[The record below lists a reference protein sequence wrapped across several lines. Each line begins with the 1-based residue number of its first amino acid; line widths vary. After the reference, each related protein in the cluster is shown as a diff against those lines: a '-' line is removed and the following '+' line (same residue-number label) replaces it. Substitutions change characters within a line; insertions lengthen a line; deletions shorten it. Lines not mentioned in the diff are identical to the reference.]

1 MASSVDL
8 SPLSPRPGE
17 RGSDPEPIAAGAAR
31 GDRTIE
37 LSVNPTILECTGV
50 WKVFGRNAD
59 SLLRRHGAQVE
70 PETLEANGLIVGVR
84 DVSLEVE
91 TGEIFVVMGLSGS
104 GKSTLVRCMTGLV
117 FPSLGHLYI
126 EGVDIAE
133 IEERELIA
141 LRRHKL
147 GMVFQNFALLPH
159 LTVLQN
165 VAFPLLVRGTGRAD
179 REQRAREMIALV
191 GLEGREA
198 HYPHELSG
206 GQQQRVG
213 IARSLTTDPQV
224 WFLDEPFSALDPLI
238 RYEMQTEFLR
248 LQGLLNKTILFI
260 THDFDEAIRLADR
273 IAIMHDGR
281 IVQIGTPEAL
291 VMSPANAYVAE
302 FVQNIPKQK
311 VLTAGGIMQSLDS
324 QSDVDFEHAVEQ
336 DAKIRDIAKQV
347 VESER
352 PVAVRD
358 GAGTPIGLLRRED
371 VLDVLLE

>member
-1 MASSVDL
+1 M
-8 SPLSPRPGE
+8 
-17 RGSDPEPIAAGAAR
+17 
-31 GDRTIE
+31 
-37 LSVNPTILECTGV
+37 

-59 SLLRRHGAQVE
+59 ALLRRHGAQVE
-70 PETLEANGLIVGVR
+70 SETLEAAGLIVGVR

-126 EGVDIAE
+126 EGVDLAE

-165 VAFPLLVRGTGRAD
+165 VAFPLLVRGTGRAE

-238 RYEMQTEFLR
+238 RHEMQTEFLR
-248 LQGLLNKTILFI
+248 LQGLLNKTIVFI

-273 IAIMHDGR
+273 IAIMHDGG

-311 VLTAGGIMQSLDS
+311 VLSAGGIMQPLDHAR
-324 QSDVDFEHAVEQ
+324 DVDLEHAVEK

-347 VESER
+347 VGSER

-358 GAGTPIGLLRRED
+358 AAGTPIGLLRRED

>member
-1 MASSVDL
+1 MGKCD
-8 SPLSPRPGE
+8 
-17 RGSDPEPIAAGAAR
+17 
-31 GDRTIE
+31 IE
-37 LSVNPTILECTGV
+37 VEANPTILECTGV

-59 SLLRRHGAQVE
+59 ALLRRHGAQIE
-70 PETLEANGLIVGVR
+70 SETLHANGLIVGMR

-117 FPSLGHLYI
+117 HPSLGHLYI

-133 IEERELIA
+133 IGERELIA

-165 VAFPLLVRGTGRAD
+165 VAFPLLIRGTGRAD
-179 REQRAREMIALV
+179 REQRARDMVALV

-238 RYEMQTEFLR
+238 RHEMQTEFLR
-248 LQGLLNKTILFI
+248 LEGLLNKTIVFI

-291 VMSPANAYVAE
+291 VMRPANAYVAE

-311 VLTAGGIMQSLDS
+311 VLSAGGIMQPLDS
-324 QSDVDFEHAVEQ
+324 CARRRFRA
-336 DAKIRDIAKQV
+336 RG
-347 VESER
+347 R
-352 PVAVRD
+352 
-358 GAGTPIGLLRRED
+358 AGRED
-371 VLDVLLE
+371 SRHRKAGRWSPNAR

>member
-1 MASSVDL
+1 MGNHA
-8 SPLSPRPGE
+8 
-17 RGSDPEPIAAGAAR
+17 
-31 GDRTIE
+31 IE

-59 SLLRRHGAQVE
+59 ALLRRHGAQVE
-70 PETLEANGLIVGVR
+70 SETLEANGLIVGVR

-91 TGEIFVVMGLSGS
+91 AGEIFVVMGLSGS

-179 REQRAREMIALV
+179 REQRAREMIELV

-238 RYEMQTEFLR
+238 RHEMQTEFLR
-248 LQGLLNKTILFI
+248 LQGLLNKTIVFI

-291 VMSPANAYVAE
+291 VMNPANAYVAE

-311 VLTAGGIMQSLDS
+311 VLSAGGIMQSLDS
-324 QSDVDFEHAVEQ
+324 EHDVDFEHAVEQ

-358 GAGTPIGLLRRED
+358 VAGTPIGLLRRED

>member
-1 MASSVDL
+1 MGKCD
-8 SPLSPRPGE
+8 
-17 RGSDPEPIAAGAAR
+17 
-31 GDRTIE
+31 IE
-37 LSVNPTILECTGV
+37 VEANPTILECTGV

-59 SLLRRHGAQVE
+59 ALLRRHGAQIE
-70 PETLEANGLIVGVR
+70 SETLHANGLIVGMR

-117 FPSLGHLYI
+117 HPSLGHLYI

-133 IEERELIA
+133 IGERELIA

-165 VAFPLLVRGTGRAD
+165 VAFPLLIRGTGRAD
-179 REQRAREMIALV
+179 REQRARDMVALV

-238 RYEMQTEFLR
+238 RHEMQTEFLR
-248 LQGLLNKTILFI
+248 LQGLLNKTIVFI
-260 THDFDEAIRLADR
+260 THDFDEAVRLADR
-273 IAIMHDGR
+273 IAIMRDGR

-291 VMSPANAYVAE
+291 VMRPANAHVAE

-311 VLTAGGIMQSLDS
+311 VLTAGGIMQPLDS
-324 QSDVDFEHAVEQ
+324 EHDVDLEHAVEK
-336 DAKIRDIAKQV
+336 DAKIRDVARQV
-347 VESER
+347 MESER
-352 PVAVRD
+352 PLAVRD
-358 GAGTPIGLLRRED
+358 VAGTPIGLLRRED
-371 VLDVLLE
+371 VLDVLLA

>member
-324 QSDVDFEHAVEQ
+324 QSDVDFERAVEKN
-336 DAKIRDIAKQV
+336 AKIRDIAKQV

-371 VLDVLLE
+371 VLAVLLE